1 MKKVIYIVH
10 IDVVSVQFDTLS
22 NDDIKELY
30 AKHPENVF
38 RYDNLYDFA
47 YDWNHN
53 YEVLNYD
60 PNNSYIR
67 IIEEE

>member
-1 MKKVIYIVH
+1 MKKVIYVVH
-10 IDVVSVQFDTLS
+10 IDVVSGNFDTLS

-30 AKHPENVF
+30 AKHPEKVF

-47 YDWNHN
+47 NDWN
-53 YEVLNYD
+53 LNYYVMYYN
-60 PNNSYIR
+60 PSNSYIR